1 MVYDKLIY
9 KMNSADL
16 LSKLLTVTIIIGYP
30 LMFLV
35 LFASPFWGIKYLRKR
50 KFTPV
55 NVIISIVIGLV
66 LDYGWLKLGIL
77 GLSYLGGFAAC
88 ELYGC

>member
-1 MVYDKLIY
+1 
-9 KMNSADL
+9 MNSAYF
-16 LSKLLTVTIIIGYP
+16 LSKLLTGTILIGYP

-35 LFASPFWGIKYLRKR
+35 LFASPFWVIKYLLKQ

-55 NVIISIVIGLV
+55 NVITSIIIGLAF
-66 LDYGWLKLGIL
+66 DYGWLKLGVL